1 MNSQNELL
9 VTLILSDSLFM
20 KYMYDFEKREKKLLL
35 WTFFSFIKWKYAKLT
50 NPCFYNYR
58 DLSYGKGAPIPL
70 KDTKIANI
78 EKTEPWDGKDGEV
91 IKKISVLGI
100 WTIVRRFRAEIKNIK
115 ILFMVS

>member
-1 MNSQNELL
+1 MNSLNERL
-9 VTLILSDSLFM
+9 VTLILLDSLFM
-20 KYMYDFEKREKKLLL
+20 KYMYDFSKREKI
-35 WTFFSFIKWKYAKLT
+35 TFMAISSFMKWKYAKIT
-50 NPCFYNYR
+50 NPCFYIYR

-91 IKKISVLGI
+91 NKKISMFST
-100 WTIVRRFRAEIKNIK
+100 WTIVRCFRAEIKNMK